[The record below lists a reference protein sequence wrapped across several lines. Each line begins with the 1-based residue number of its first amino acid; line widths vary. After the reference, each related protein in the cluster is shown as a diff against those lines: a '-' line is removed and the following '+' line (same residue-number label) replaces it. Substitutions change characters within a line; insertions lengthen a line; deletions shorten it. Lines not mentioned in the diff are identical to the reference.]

1 MEGHFIA
8 NFFWKRFDL
17 LWSQYSK
24 KYWFQWHWEVVL
36 FIFSL
41 VQSLTFSHKWTN
53 SWVNNDCRELC
64 GINKLKYSNTQI
76 LIRSHFMS
84 LTVFPTVKRIFEF
97 ISSHAFRP
105 YALSWLTC
113 PFCLTDVCVLSAFFP
128 YANLCLTYMPYLPSL
143 IILFTRF
150 PNLIDVPYLC
160 ALGALF
166 YFECHKIF

>member
-41 VQSLTFSHKWTN
+41 VQSLTFSHTWTN
-53 SWVNNDCRELC
+53 SWVNNNCRELC

-76 LIRSHFMS
+76 LIRSHFMQFDS
-84 LTVFPTVKRIFEF
+84 
-97 ISSHAFRP
+97 
-105 YALSWLTC
+105 
-113 PFCLTDVCVLSAFFP
+113 FP
-128 YANLCLTYMPYLPSL
+128 YCQENFWIYFLPCLQALRAFLANVPFLPYRRLCLKCFLSL
-143 IILFTRF
+143 R
-150 PNLIDVPYLC
+150 
-160 ALGALF
+160 
-166 YFECHKIF
+166 